1 MADVFM
7 GSIAVTAS
15 QCVST
20 STPRAAPLK
29 YMRFKSA
36 SYTPRNLGGG
46 TRPSA
51 PCQARSDTPDHAPT
65 GVPGGADSLS
75 PLQPFPLR
83 VPRPQSPVPA
93 FQYGDPSAFEPL
105 CSSTLPRDSIAALGA
120 APQTPSPAP
129 RAQPGT
135 SSVAGHRRGLP
146 ATRQPSHVSCPQSL
160 SCSCDGFD
168 QLFLSGRRV

>member
-1 MADVFM
+1 MADRRAGGVFE
-7 GSIAVTAS
+7 
-15 QCVST
+15 
-20 STPRAAPLK
+20 PREQEI
-29 YMRFKSA
+29 S
-36 SYTPRNLGGG
+36 GGG
-46 TRPSA
+46 GRIADGEPWASALSSRVPPQCSLPGTERHPRPRTHRR
-51 PCQARSDTPDHAPT
+51 ARRSRFSQPASTLSPP
-65 GVPGGADSLS
+65 VPGL
-75 PLQPFPLR
+75 
-83 VPRPQSPVPA
+83 QSPGLLVPA

-105 CSSTLPRDSIAALGA
+105 SSSTLPRDSIAALGA

-168 QLFLSGRRV
+168 QLFLSRRRV